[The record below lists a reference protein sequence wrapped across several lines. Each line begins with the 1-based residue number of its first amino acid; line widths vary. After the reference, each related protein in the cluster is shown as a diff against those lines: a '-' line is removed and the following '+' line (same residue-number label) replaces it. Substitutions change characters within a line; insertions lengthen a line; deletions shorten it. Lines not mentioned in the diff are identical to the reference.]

1 MGDGE
6 SPPPYFFKNMGRAKF
21 GGTKAKVRGK
31 IGNEIY
37 QVTRNDDGQVVQKV
51 YQAPASREYTN
62 TEPQAK
68 ARMIMGQIER
78 MFHIL
83 PDVIKYAFATIP
95 NGTLSFQHFSKLNY
109 DLLKQDQTDNWQYW
123 SQFDWRAKRDMTA
136 PAGIWKLTEGSL
148 PEIYPNSYASV
159 VEWNNYVRA
168 YFETSATSGTLG
180 DFLDVIG
187 MMRTDELRV
196 YFYQRWNNSPDP
208 VISSIS
214 IKINP
219 AIPDDRRISQGGVS
233 DVFIVDGAFSVSLRY
248 FARLALYGLEIGGN
262 DIGRAY
268 VLDCF
273 GFLLLRESNK
283 GLQFSTCRFQWTL
296 GAHNSMYEVNNPS
309 SVYQSWLEQ

>member
-1 MGDGE
+1 
-6 SPPPYFFKNMGRAKF
+6 MGRAKF

-37 QVTRNDDGQVVQKV
+37 QVTRNDNGQVVQKV
-51 YQAPASREYTN
+51 YQAPESREYTN

-83 PDVIKYAFATIP
+83 PDVIKYAFATIQ

-123 SQFDWRAKRDMTA
+123 SEFDWRAKRDMTA
-136 PAGIWKLTEGSL
+136 PAGIWKLTEGTL
-148 PEIYPNSYASV
+148 PEIYPLSYASV

-180 DFLDVIG
+180 DFMKVIG
-187 MMRTDELRV
+187 MQRTDELRV

-208 VISSIS
+208 LISSIS

-219 AIPDDRRISQGGVS
+219 ASPDDRRIGQGGVS
-233 DVFIVDGAFSVSLRY
+233 DVFIVDGVFSVSLRY
-248 FARLALYGLEIGGN
+248 FARLNLYGLEIGGN

-273 GFLLLRESNK
+273 GFLLLRESSK

-296 GAHNSMYEVNNPS
+296 GANHSMYEVNNPS